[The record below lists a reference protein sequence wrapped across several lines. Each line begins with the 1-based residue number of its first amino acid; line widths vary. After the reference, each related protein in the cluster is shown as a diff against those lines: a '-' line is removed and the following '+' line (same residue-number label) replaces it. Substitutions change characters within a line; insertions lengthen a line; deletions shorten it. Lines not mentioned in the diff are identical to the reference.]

1 MAHPDITRH
10 TLLRLGGHDLPIA
23 VATVGLWTWLIGA
36 VDWRVLLVLT
46 LLRAATWITHASR
59 LLAPVRSWQALD
71 GATTSDR
78 QLLEVDAALERF
90 SSSFLQGY
98 IAGWMATI
106 GLAVLLGAIDVP
118 VQVDA
123 GSAEMLF
130 GVLLLPVL
138 AVGELSSTKPL
149 IASALLD
156 IQTQVAAM
164 LVARRI
170 QPDKPPRSLSSNL
183 LLSSVGLSFALI
195 TLLTAIAGMVRVRDL
210 REQAAIEQVHRAEL
224 AAVQLRHGLAA
235 LDPGVVIL
243 DHGSELP
250 AALQSEP
257 DGEST
262 RRAIDAARGRVLAAA
277 PVGDGRWVLAQAQP
291 DEQLRFL
298 LAFLFVFL
306 LVLTAPIVMSARSL
320 ARSLIEPLATLDES
334 TRRMI
339 DDGQIRS
346 LGRIVGLRN
355 DEIGRLA
362 ANFNRL
368 LDQLGALAGAAASVA
383 DGDLQA
389 NLAHPGELHDAFRGM
404 LARLREVVGQIRTTA
419 LELAS
424 TTAEIHAATREQE
437 LGAEQQSSNMQAVSE
452 TVDSL
457 AATAA
462 EISRSVA
469 IVLDNADQAAATTRQ
484 MATRISEFDEQTRGI
499 AELLEL
505 IREIADRSDLLA
517 LNGALEAVR
526 AGEAGRGFALVA
538 AEMRRLAERVN
549 TTVTG
554 VRDRV
559 ADIERATAL
568 TVEST
573 QRSHALVQSTA
584 AAARAISDL
593 THRQSQE
600 TQHASIA
607 VRDAAAGVTAGAVAT
622 SQTRASAEA
631 LRQQADELERLVR
644 RFGN

>member
-1 MAHPDITRH
+1 M
-10 TLLRLGGHDLPIA
+10 LLRLGGHDLPIA
-23 VATVGLWTWLIGA
+23 VATTGLWSLLIGA

-46 LLRAATWITHASR
+46 LLRAVAWVVHASR
-59 LLAPVRSWQALD
+59 LLAPVHRWQALD
-71 GATTSDR
+71 GATMTDR

-90 SSSFLQGY
+90 SPSFLQGY
-98 IAGWMATI
+98 VAGWVITI
-106 GLAVLLGAIDVP
+106 GLAVLLGALDVP
-118 VQVDA
+118 VRVEA
-123 GSAEMLF
+123 GSAELLF
-130 GVLLLPVL
+130 AVLLLPVL

-156 IQTQVAAM
+156 VQTRVATT
-164 LVARRI
+164 LVSRRI
-170 QPDKPPRSLSSNL
+170 QPDKPLRSLQSDL
-183 LLSSVGLSFALI
+183 LLTFVGLSLALI
-195 TLLTAIAGMVRVRDL
+195 TLLTSVAGMVRVRDL

-224 AAVQLRHGLAA
+224 AAERLRHGELAA
-235 LDPGVVIL
+235 LDPGVEIVEADEL
-243 DHGSELP
+243 PEVLAELP
-250 AALQSEP
+250 AEVP
-257 DGEST
+257 GTEST
-262 RRAIDAARGRVLAAA
+262 RRAIDPARERVLAAA
-277 PVGDGRWVLAQAQP
+277 PIGDGRWVLAQARP

-306 LVLTAPIVMSARSL
+306 LLVSTPIVMSARGL
-320 ARSLIEPLATLDES
+320 ARSLINPLATLDES

-339 DDGQIRS
+339 DDGQIHS
-346 LGRIVGLRN
+346 LDRIVSLQN

-383 DGDLQA
+383 DGDLHADLQ
-389 NLAHPGELHDAFRGM
+389 HPGELHDAFRGM

-437 LGAEQQSSNMQAVSE
+437 LGAEQQSGNMQEVSQ

-469 IVLDNADQAAATTRQ
+469 IVLDNADQASVTTHQ
-484 MATRISEFDEQTRGI
+484 MATRIAEFDEQTRGI

-505 IREIADRSDLLA
+505 IGEIADRSDLLA

-584 AAARAISDL
+584 AAARVISEL

-600 TQHASIA
+600 TEHASIA
-607 VRDAAAGVTAGAVAT
+607 VRDAAAGVTAGAIAT

-631 LRQQADELERLVR
+631 LRQRADELERLVR
-644 RFGN
+644 RFGD

>member
-1 MAHPDITRH
+1 M
-10 TLLRLGGHDLPIA
+10 LLRLGGHDLPIA
-23 VATVGLWTWLIGA
+23 VATIGLWSWVIGA

-46 LLRAATWITHASR
+46 LARMVAWSVHASR

-71 GATTSDR
+71 AAAMTDR
-78 QLLEVDAALERF
+78 QLLDVDATLDRF
-90 SSSFLQGY
+90 SSSFLRGY
-98 IAGWMATI
+98 IAGWMVTI
-106 GLAVLLGAIDVP
+106 GLAVLLGALQVP
-118 VQVDA
+118 VRIEA
-123 GSAEMLF
+123 GSAEFLF

-138 AVGELSSTKPL
+138 AVGELSSTKPV

-156 IQTQVAAM
+156 VQTHVAAT
-164 LVARRI
+164 LVSRRI
-170 QPDKPPRSLSSNL
+170 QPDKPPRSLQRNL
-183 LLSSVGLSFALI
+183 LLSFVGLSLALI
-195 TLLTAIAGMVRVRDL
+195 TLLTSVAGMVRVRDL
-210 REQAAIEQVHRAEL
+210 REQTAIEQVRRVEL
-224 AAVQLRHGLAA
+224 AAVQLRHGELAA
-235 LDPGVVIL
+235 LDSGVVIVEA
-243 DHGSELP
+243 DELP
-250 AALQSEP
+250 SVLAELPGS
-257 DGEST
+257 EST
-262 RRAIDAARGRVLAAA
+262 RRAIDPAHERVLAAA
-277 PVGDGRWVLAQAQP
+277 PIGDGRWVLAQAEP
-291 DEQLRFL
+291 DEQLRYL

-306 LVLTAPIVMSARSL
+306 LLTSGPIVMGARGL
-320 ARSLIEPLATLDES
+320 ARSLIDPLTTLDES

-339 DDGQIRS
+339 DDGQVRS
-346 LGRIVGLRN
+346 LGRVVSLQN

-368 LDQLGALAGAAASVA
+368 LDQLGTLASAAASVA
-383 DGDLQA
+383 DGDLHADLQ
-389 NLAHPGELHDAFRGM
+389 HPGELHDAFRGM
-404 LARLREVVGQIRTTA
+404 LGRLREVVGQIRTTA

-437 LGAEQQSSNMQAVSE
+437 LGAEQQSGNMREVSE

-559 ADIERATAL
+559 SDIERATAL
-568 TVEST
+568 TVESIT
-573 QRSHALVQSTA
+573 RSHALVQSTA
-584 AAARAISDL
+584 AAARVISEL

-600 TQHASIA
+600 TEHASIA
-607 VRDAAAGVTAGAVAT
+607 VRDAANGVAAGAVAT
-622 SQTRASAEA
+622 SQTRASAEG
-631 LRQQADELERLVR
+631 LRQQAHELEQLIR
-644 RFGN
+644 RFGG